1 MTNTVETKH
10 KRKQKR
16 SPALIAGIILL
27 VFTIILMITL
37 AMFASFDE
45 VTNVF
50 NAGKVDIILTE
61 SNWNPENAKNV
72 VPEQVIEKNPKIR
85 NNEEMVDT
93 YVFLKVVVP
102 YIDTSSADTGNQL
115 ENNSNS
121 KGTKL
126 TETTSIPLYK
136 FVVTTTS
143 NNVSTDSYN
152 TTLTSEQQVHNGWY
166 LLSGYPKQNIENKT
180 YTYVYAHIQTDSY
193 GNNITDPSVKMMPL
207 MAGHETQNP
216 LFDKI
221 RVVNFN
227 EVNLDTNRD
236 YSIQI
241 DAYGIQANFLR
252 DNNTTTND
260 PSQVWAM
267 IEPSNG

>member
-102 YIDTSSADTGNQL
+102 YIDASTGEKPNQL
-115 ENNSNS
+115 EDNNTS
-121 KGTKL
+121 KGSRITPG
-126 TETTSIPLYK
+126 SDGVPLYK
-136 FVVTTTS
+136 FVVTSTGE
-143 NNVSTDSYN
+143 NPTDSYDQA
-152 TTLTSEQQVHNGWY
+152 LTFAQNVHNGWY